1 MSSYIL
7 FLLLG
12 LGSGAVYATLA
23 LGLVLK
29 HRSAGIVDFSHGAV
43 AMFCAYVFLELH
55 SNGQLVF
62 PWVALPHSAQ
72 LFNADN
78 GAPMWISIVVALVY
92 AAVLGLIFYWAV
104 VRPLRHAPAL
114 ARVGASVGLMLYL
127 EAVAVINFGT
137 FALSSPPI
145 LPSTPVHLADGLDVP
160 SDRLYLTGIVIVVGL
175 LLGVI
180 YRRTRFGLATRAAAG
195 NERGA
200 ALIGLSATRLAAANW
215 VLATV
220 LAGAAGILILPI
232 TTLNPGTYTLFIVPA
247 LGAALLARFSSFPW
261 TVAAG
266 LGLGMLQSELVK
278 LQSVWSWLPQQ
289 GLQDG
294 VPFILIMIA
303 IVVLARRLPARGV
316 MGDTHTSSIGRP
328 RNPARSTGISFVI
341 GLVALL
347 VLSELYRSAIASSLV
362 VVCVCLS
369 VVVIT
374 GYVGQISLA
383 QNAFAGISAFMMSHI
398 AQWIGLGFPFGLILA
413 ALCAVVVGV
422 VIGLPAV
429 RIRGV
434 NLAVATLAVAAAL
447 DALVFNSNWFSGGY
461 VGRKVPVPHL
471 LGLDLGVSR
480 SGSSLVFGIFVLVI
494 VCLVGLFVARLRN
507 APAGRMFI
515 AVRCNEAA
523 AASIGVDVAR
533 TKLLAFAISAF
544 IAGIGGGL
552 LAYQQINI
560 NPASFT
566 VWTSLTIL
574 AITYVGG
581 VGRIAGA
588 VAAGFLLASNGVMA
602 TLLDKLFSFNQYQ
615 ALIAG
620 VALMLTAVAN
630 PDGIAKEMQGAYA
643 RLLGLVARARGG
655 DGVSP
660 GGVAAGA
667 GAGSGAAGSA
677 AERGEA
683 TTGVERPLAH

>member
-1 MSSYIL
+1 VSSYLL

-55 SNGQLVF
+55 TNGQLVF

-72 LFNADN
+72 LFSAEN
-78 GAPMWISIVVALVY
+78 GASLGVSIVIALAY
-92 AAVLGLIFYWAV
+92 AAVLGLVFYYLV

-114 ARVGASVGLMLYL
+114 ARVGASVGLLLYL

-145 LPSTPVHLADGLDVP
+145 LPAKPVHFADNLIVP
-160 SDRLYLTGIVIVVGL
+160 SDRLYLAGIAIVVGL
-175 LLGVI
+175 ILGFI
-180 YRRTRFGLATRAAAG
+180 YRYTRFGLATRAAAG

-200 ALIGLSATRLAAANW
+200 ALIGISATRLSAYNW

-247 LGAALLARFSSFPW
+247 LGAALVARFSSFPLV
-261 TVAAG
+261 VAAG
-266 LGLGMLQSELVK
+266 LGLGMVQSELTK
-278 LQSVWSWLPQQ
+278 LQAVWTWLPQQ

-294 VPFILIMIA
+294 VPFVIIMVA
-303 IVVLARRLPARGV
+303 IVVLARRLPARGA

-328 RNPARSTGISFVI
+328 RTPLRTTGISFVI

-383 QNAFAGISAFMMSHI
+383 QNAFAGISAFMVSHI
-398 AQWIGLGFPFGLILA
+398 GQSLGLGFPLGLILG

-434 NLAVATLAVAAAL
+434 NLAVATLATASAL
-447 DALVFNSNWFSGGY
+447 DALVFNSSWFSGGY
-461 VGRKVPVPHL
+461 VGRTVRVPHL
-471 LGLDLGVSR
+471 LGLDLGVSK

-494 VCLVGLFVARLRN
+494 TCLLGLFVARLRN

-515 AVRCNEAA
+515 AVRSNERA

-533 TKLLAFAISAF
+533 TKLFAFAISAF

-552 LAYQQINI
+552 LAYQQVNI

-620 VALMLTAVAN
+620 LALMLTAVAN
-630 PDGIAKEMQGAYA
+630 PDGIAKEMQGTYA
-643 RLLGLVARARGG
+643 RVLGLIARRRGG
-655 DGVSP
+655 AAADGTV
-660 GGVAAGA
+660 
-667 GAGSGAAGSA
+667 
-677 AERGEA
+677 GEGPA
-683 TTGVERPLAH
+683 VPPVEHRIAH